1 MKVVL
6 SRQRDCFGAGGL
18 VGLVVVVVEE
28 VQEGGFGG
36 QGVGGVEK
44 VAGWDRRNQNQSLL
58 VAFEVGRWW
67 RVG

>member
-28 VQEGGFGG
+28 VQEGGLGG
-36 QGVGGVEK
+36 RGLSRVRGVA
-44 VAGWDRRNQNQSLL
+44 VAKGKKK
-58 VAFEVGRWW
+58 
-67 RVG
+67 RVGNLKFLLKN

>member
-18 VGLVVVVVEE
+18 VGLVVVEE
-28 VQEGGFGG
+28 VQEGGLGG